1 MGLPPCAS
9 LMLPEPTQY
18 RGGLSSRSSTTER
31 PPRQESPDRPE
42 ARLRSTFGYSSRP
55 LLRDLYFTLS
65 AQSQAG
71 KATVELVRRERS
83 RRRPTHEPYDKNTP
97 VAAPRAQRGGCG
109 RRPTHE
115 PYDKNTSTMATVR
128 RIWLSRIAAVLT
140 VAALSAG
147 ACSDGADNEATPAQP
162 DSTLATPTTTTD
174 APQESSPSTTASD
187 QVAASWPHD
196 WTEERV
202 GGGRFDAGDY
212 EGQDLVLWFWAPW

>member
-97 VAAPRAQRGGCG
+97 VAAPRAQRGGCRAPANTRALRQKYLYHGNSEANLAFSDRCCADGRSTVG
-109 RRPTHE
+109 RR
-115 PYDKNTSTMATVR
+115 MQR
-128 RIWLSRIAAVLT
+128 WSRQR
-140 VAALSAG
+140 SH
-147 ACSDGADNEATPAQP
+147 
-162 DSTLATPTTTTD
+162 
-174 APQESSPSTTASD
+174 PSTA
-187 QVAASWPHD
+187 
-196 WTEERV
+196 
-202 GGGRFDAGDY
+202 GFDARDPDDDHGRATRIVAFDNR
-212 EGQDLVLWFWAPW
+212 ERSSRGALASRLDRRTRRWRPIRCR